1 MLISTKG
8 RYALYVMIDL
18 AEHHSEKYIPL
29 ETIAARQEIS
39 KKYLESILTAFVR
52 AGLLSGIRGKKGG
65 YRLNRAPDQYTVL
78 EILLLAEGRDF
89 LSATPK
95 RAKDEAAFH
104 TAAHRQVYQL
114 ESEFDRQIETYFS
127 SVTLDRLLEQE
138 GGAFDYY
145 VI

>member
-18 AEHHSEKYIPL
+18 AEHNSEQYIPL
-29 ETIAARQEIS
+29 DTIATRQEIS

-65 YRLNRAPDQYTVL
+65 YRLSRSPDQYNVL
-78 EILLLAEGRDF
+78 EILLLAEGKSF
-89 LSATPK
+89 LSTAPK
-95 RAKDEAAFH
+95 GTRSDSMYH
-104 TAAHRQVYQL
+104 TSAHRQVL
-114 ESEFDRQIETYFS
+114 AMETDFDRQIEEYFS
-127 SVTLDRLLEQE
+127 GITLDQLVDT
-138 GGAFDYY
+138 GGAAYDY

>member
-29 ETIAARQEIS
+29 DTIATRQEIS

-52 AGLLSGIRGKKGG
+52 AGLLSGIRGKRGG
-65 YRLNRAPDQYTVL
+65 YRLSRSPDQYTVL
-78 EILLLAEGRDF
+78 EILLLAEGKDF
-89 LSATPK
+89 LSTAPK
-95 RAKDEAAFH
+95 DARGDGMYH
-104 TAAHRQVYQL
+104 TSAHRQVQAM
-114 ESEFDRQIETYFS
+114 EQDFDKKIEEYFS
-127 SVTLDRLLEQE
+127 GVTLDQLVSRDD
-138 GGAFDYY
+138 GAYDYY